1 MRIIPV
7 VKHQSSQLQAR
18 ICHAAIRAKVRNA
31 SVYGALRPRTCLTA
45 LRLLPPPSTSHRLH
59 SAPSHHAMPG
69 RKSQTERELC
79 DLESPSP
86 SGSEEE
92 QDQVGSLGA
101 GPSVRK
107 KKRKRLSDLSAE
119 ERFQNMP
126 LKEKQKLSAQY
137 RALQADADGEE
148 QNGATALGPS

>member
-1 MRIIPV
+1 
-7 VKHQSSQLQAR
+7 
-18 ICHAAIRAKVRNA
+18 
-31 SVYGALRPRTCLTA
+31 
-45 LRLLPPPSTSHRLH
+45 
-59 SAPSHHAMPG
+59 MPG
-69 RKSQTERELC
+69 RKSQTERELR

-137 RALQADADGEE
+137 RALQADADGEV
-148 QNGATALGPS
+148 QNGATALRSS